1 MDASENTI
9 QPGKG
14 AAERPAAPTVFAGT
28 VTGIKKEGGAQT
40 LEIQYSQGKIK
51 FQAEGD
57 FQLGERVKLSFPGN
71 GSVQVEKGPLPNAA
85 GDRQGVGYTLPHNM
99 TALKDLRAF
108 EENLVKWMAGKQP
121 GGDPLTA
128 QERESLSRLSLPQLL
143 MRAMEK
149 AGGKDFLVQSLPSLH
164 RGVVSALRDALNE
177 TGGDAGLKSGLLDL
191 LKSLGRQPDG
201 AAADP
206 ARGRAGRQGG
216 SGAFMHA
223 ESGAGH
229 APWFGRIME
238 KQQAEG
244 FLSPMQRLQFTGTGG
259 PPKSDPM
266 YRYQI
271 DMGGRTMDVFS
282 SQSKEAGEFAD
293 FELERQGGR
302 VQARFTDPAASLPVS
317 LKTVLAGVTGEAR
330 QGLLLASHYLQDF
343 KDEPYY
349 GKLVKDFGEVLAQ
362 SGRLNARPAGG
373 PGIPDQQEMDGLL
386 RLFVAFPRDTQH
398 PERQAKV
405 WGSAVND
412 PQAMMTLLK
421 TLRPEQETSLLRSD
435 TALRMAAQGRL
446 PADVEALL
454 TMADGKEEPPEATA
468 AWLKRLLPDAFK
480 SEDLMKLAKDASPL
494 TTAGKEHEAAKF
506 LLQAVAH
513 SFPQD
518 AQIPEGKA
526 SQFYFYQGQEW
537 RNLQVTWERGGGK
550 DGKVKSGPKGPLQ
563 VKVQTSAKNMGQVNV
578 GVSWEPR
585 GAKLEFRNQ
594 FHDVRDLLA
603 QSLPELEKS
612 LALMEFR
619 VTTWSYEL
627 LPEEPPILPDPG
639 WPRPGFPG
647 SHLRG
652 PASLSDGANLDIT
665 G

>member
-1 MDASENTI
+1 MDSSENTI

-14 AAERPAAPTVFAGT
+14 AAERPAASTIFAGT
-28 VTGIKKEGGAQT
+28 VTGIKSEDGAQT
-40 LEIQYSQGKIK
+40 LEIQYSQGKIR

-85 GDRQGVGYTLPHNM
+85 GDLQGVGYTLPQNM
-99 TALKDLRAF
+99 TALKDLRVF
-108 EENLVKWMAGKQP
+108 EENLVKWMAGDQSA
-121 GGDPLTA
+121 GDPLTA
-128 QERESLSRLSLPQLL
+128 QEKESLSRLSLPQLL

-149 AGGKDFLVQSLPSLH
+149 AGGKDFLGPSLPSLH
-164 RGVVSALRDALNE
+164 RGVVSALMDALNE
-177 TGGDAGLKSGLLDL
+177 TKGDTGVKSALVDL
-191 LKSLGRQPDG
+191 LKSLGRPPDA
-201 AAADP
+201 AAADA
-206 ARGRAGRQGG
+206 ARGRAGRPSGA
-216 SGAFMHA
+216 GAFMQA

-238 KQQAEG
+238 KQQADG

-266 YRYQI
+266 FRYQI
-271 DMGGRTMDVFS
+271 DMGGRTMEVFS
-282 SQSKEAGEFAD
+282 SQSREAGEFAD

-317 LKTVLAGVTGEAR
+317 LRTVLAGTTGEAR

-362 SGRLNARPAGG
+362 SGRLDARPVGG
-373 PGIPDQQEMDGLL
+373 PGIPDQKEMDGLL
-386 RLFVAFPRDTQH
+386 KLFVAFPRDSQY
-398 PERQAKV
+398 PERQARV
-405 WGSAVND
+405 WGNAVND
-412 PQAMMTLLK
+412 PKAMMTLLK
-421 TLRPEQETSLLRSD
+421 TLRPEQEASLLRSD

-446 PADVEALL
+446 PEDDEALL
-454 TMADGKEEPPEATA
+454 TTAGKGASPEATA
-468 AWLKRLLPDAFK
+468 AWLKRLLPEAFK
-480 SEDLMKLAKDASPL
+480 SEDLMKLAKDVSPL

-506 LLQAVAH
+506 LLQAVVH
-513 SFPQD
+513 SFPQE
-518 AQIPEGKA
+518 AQIQEGKA
-526 SQFYFYQGQEW
+526 TQFYFYQGQEW

-550 DGKVKSGPKGPLQ
+550 DGKGKSGPKGPLQ

-578 GVSWEPR
+578 GVSWEPK
-585 GAKLEFRNQ
+585 GAKLDFKNQ
-594 FHDVRDLLA
+594 FHDVRELFA

-612 LALMEFR
+612 LALMDFR
-619 VTTWSYEL
+619 VTAWSYEL
-627 LPEEPPILPDPG
+627 LPDETPILPDPG
-639 WPRPGFPG
+639 WTR
-647 SHLRG
+647 

>member
-1 MDASENTI
+1 MDSSGNTI
-9 QPGKG
+9 QPGSG
-14 AAERPAAPTVFAGT
+14 PAEKPAASTVFAGT

-40 LEIQYSQGKIK
+40 LEIQYSQGKVR

-85 GDRQGVGYTLPHNM
+85 GDWQGVGYTLPRNM

-108 EENLVKWMAGKQP
+108 EENLVKWMAAKQP
-121 GGDPLTA
+121 GSAPLTA
-128 QERESLSRLSLPQLL
+128 QEKESLSRLSLPQLL
-143 MRAMEK
+143 MKAMDK
-149 AGGKDFLVQSLPSLH
+149 AGGKDFLGQTLPSLH
-164 RGVVSALRDALNE
+164 RGVVSALMDALNE
-177 TGGDAGLKSGLLDL
+177 TKGDAGVKSALLDL
-191 LKSLGRQPDG
+191 LKSLGRSPDG
-201 AAADP
+201 AAAD
-206 ARGRAGRQGG
+206 AVRGKGGRQGAAG
-216 SGAFMHA
+216 PFMQA
-223 ESGAGH
+223 EAGAGH
-229 APWFGRIME
+229 APWFGRIVE
-238 KQQAEG
+238 KQQADG

-259 PPKSDPM
+259 PPKSDPL

-271 DMGGRTMDVFS
+271 DMGGRTMEVFS

-302 VQARFTDPAASLPVS
+302 VQARFTDPAASLPAS
-317 LKTVLAGVTGEAR
+317 LKTLLAGATGEAR

-349 GKLVKDFGEVLAQ
+349 EKLVKDFGEVLAQ
-362 SGRLNARPAGG
+362 SGRLDARPAGG
-373 PGIPDQQEMDGLL
+373 PGIPDQKEMDGLL
-386 RLFVAFPRDTQH
+386 KLFVAFPRDTEH

-405 WGSAVND
+405 WGNAVND
-412 PQAMMTLLK
+412 PQAMMHLLK
-421 TLRPEQETSLLRSD
+421 TLRPEQDSSLLRSD
-435 TALRMAAQGRL
+435 TALRMAAEGRI

-454 TMADGKEEPPEATA
+454 SEAAEKGESPEQTA
-468 AWLKRLLPDAFK
+468 AWLKRLLPEAFK

-494 TTAGKEHEAAKF
+494 TPAGREHEAAKF

-518 AQIPEGKA
+518 AQIQEGKP

-537 RNLQVTWERGGGK
+537 RNLQVTWERGNGK
-550 DGKVKSGPKGPLQ
+550 EGKGKSGPQGPLQ
-563 VKVQTSAKNMGQVNV
+563 VKVQTTAKNMGQVNV
-578 GVSWEPR
+578 GISWEPK
-585 GAKLEFRNQ
+585 GAKLDFRNQ
-594 FHDVRDLLA
+594 FHDVRELLS

-612 LALMEFR
+612 LALMDFR
-619 VTTWSYEL
+619 VTAWSYEL
-627 LPEEPPILPDPG
+627 LPDKSPDLPDPG
-639 WPRPGFPG
+639 WTR
-647 SHLRG
+647 